1 MLRLINN
8 KLDSALYGTECAT
21 LGSEKFFLSEQ
32 LRQRVFDAI
41 EGRSEDGKD
50 GRDYQD
56 SDQVA

>member
-1 MLRLINN
+1 MINN